1 MRIMD
6 NEEND
11 TVDDADCPTSKYP
24 RGSIRSDGTH
34 RDLPGKTGNRN
45 NDLPGSPGPYWWS

>member
-1 MRIMD
+1 MA
-6 NEEND
+6 
-11 TVDDADCPTSKYP
+11 DDDQFPDDDDCPTDKYP

-34 RDLPGKTGNRN
+34 RDLPGNTGNRN